1 MKNLA
6 VFFILVV
13 CVQNVVPDE
22 VLDFK
27 ELFRNGKK
35 RNQTQCSVMGCI
47 LLLLKSS

>member
-13 CVQNVVPDE
+13 CVQNVVPDD

-35 RNQTQCSVMGCI
+35 SNQTQCSI
-47 LLLLKSS
+47 LEYILNTLEK